1 MKEEI
6 FAFLTGGI
14 LGVVFKYWFDYKG
27 MVYKELWSKRFEV
40 YKNLFQIT
48 AILPQYPM
56 NPDVTYGSL
65 VRASEQMRDWYFEVG
80 GLLLSVKTRDKYFKV
95 QKMIQEIAK
104 GKEKNERL
112 IDDYENVRQLFSQLR
127 KQMTNDLMSRNRL
140 SALSVN

>member
-27 MVYKELWSKRFEV
+27 MVYKELWSRRFEV

-56 NPDVTYGSL
+56 NPKVTYGSL
-65 VRASEQMRDWYFEVG
+65 MQASEQMRDWYFEVG

-95 QKMIQEIAK
+95 QKMIQEIVK
-104 GKEKNERL
+104 GKEKKL
-112 IDDYENVRQLFSQLR
+112 KIDR
-127 KQMTNDLMSRNRL
+127 
-140 SALSVN
+140 